1 MDERDPRPYFTVANE
16 FPRHWK
22 VRQLSDTA
30 FRLYIEVLADCNQY
44 RTDGKLS
51 NRDINI
57 RGTKAAKELVEAGL
71 VEKHSTT
78 EYAVHDYLKH
88 QKSRTQ
94 LSELSQA
101 RSEAAV
107 FGNHERH
114 HVKKRIVKA
123 GCPHC
128 PTETGPG

>member
-1 MDERDPRPYFTVANE
+1 MDDRDPRPYFTVANE

-30 FRLYIEVLADCNQY
+30 FRLYIEILADCNQY
-44 RTDGKLS
+44 RTDGELS
-51 NRDINI
+51 NREINI
-57 RGTKAAKELVEAGL
+57 RGTKAAKELVAAGL

-78 EYAVHDYLKH
+78 KYIVHDYLKH
-88 QKSRTQ
+88 QKSRKQ
-94 LSELSQA
+94 LSELSEN

-107 FGNHERH
+107 FGNHVKH
-114 HVKKRIVKA
+114 HVKKGVVKE

-128 PTETGPG
+128 PTETGA